1 MATTKVKTL
10 AAIQETHVELEDSMR
25 QARRRVT
32 SNAFVL
38 FLLFVA
44 LNPWMGFA
52 CAQDRYPSKP
62 IQLLVTTAAGGA
74 NDLVARAVAE
84 RLAEAMGQPVIIEN
98 QPSGNGAIAA
108 AQVARAAADG
118 HTLMMVVDSTLT
130 INPHLYRNISYD
142 PFGDFTPISIVTR
155 LPVVLVSSNNTKA
168 DNVRELIDLA
178 KANPGKLNYASTGIG
193 TQLHVGMELF
203 KLITK
208 TDIVHI
214 PYRAT
219 TLAMADLLGGRIDVV
234 LIGISSVKS
243 QYEAKQ
249 LRILAVTSP
258 QRSALAPNVPTM
270 AEAGV
275 QGFALSSWFGLLAP
289 AKTSQSVID
298 RLSLEL
304 KKAASDPRFIA
315 RLAPQG
321 MEIVTTSPE
330 EMLAEMRADSKKWGD
345 VIAATG
351 TTINQ

>member
-1 MATTKVKTL
+1 
-10 AAIQETHVELEDSMR
+10 
-25 QARRRVT
+25 
-32 SNAFVL
+32 
-38 FLLFVA
+38 
-44 LNPWMGFA
+44 MGFA
-52 CAQDRYPSKP
+52 GAQERYPSKP
-62 IQLLVTTAAGGA
+62 IQLIVTTAAGGA
-74 NDLVARAVAE
+74 NDLVARAVGE
-84 RLAEAMGQPVIIEN
+84 RLSESLGQPVIIEN
-98 QPSGNGAIAA
+98 QPAGNGGIAA

-142 PFGDFTPISIVTR
+142 PFRDFTPIGIVTR
-155 LPVVLVSSNNTKA
+155 LPVVLVSSANTKA
-168 DNVRELIDLA
+168 NNVRELIDLA
-178 KANPGKLNYASTGIG
+178 KADPGKLNYASTGIG

-219 TLAMADLLGGRIDVV
+219 TLAMADLLGGRINVI

-249 LRILAVTSP
+249 LRILAVASP
-258 QRSALAPNVPTM
+258 QRSPLVPDVPTM
-270 AEAGV
+270 VEAGV

-289 AKTSQSVID
+289 ANTPQGIVD
-298 RLSLEL
+298 RLSREL
-304 KKAASDPRFIA
+304 KRPRPI
-315 RLAPQG
+315 RDLSLDLLRREWQ
-321 MEIVTTSPE
+321 IVTTSPE
-330 EMLAEMRADSKKWGD
+330 EMPAGRQPNSKQWGE